1 MKHLIIIDG
10 CYLVVSDWTGDD
22 GMVENGA
29 WELFICPPNRMKCE
43 QDGRWREYASLD
55 VHLIPAKWENL
66 HYNDIIDNMKEA
78 VKAMND
84 AYDNADSLHENRRP
98 EWAEPLI
105 SVKTLRVRKKEDIP
119 KDWTKSVLW
128 LWEED
133 DAPVP
138 DKESVEA
145 AFERITKVQ
154 NQKSFISKHDDD
166 DCFTYFYRGG
176 WIKQVACDG
185 ARVGVL
191 VEVEFDD

>member
-10 CYLVVSDWTGDD
+10 LCLVVYDWDGSG
-22 GMVENGA
+22 GMVVNGG
-29 WELFICPPNRMKCE
+29 WELFVNPPNRLKCG
-43 QDGRWREYASLD
+43 QDGVWREYASLD

-84 AYDNADSLHENRRP
+84 AYDNADSLQKP
-98 EWAEPLI
+98 PVPSI
-105 SVKTLRVRKKEDIP
+105 KTLRVRKKEDIP

-138 DKESVEA
+138 DKERVAA
-145 AFERITKVQ
+145 AFERISGMPHKFQGVR
-154 NQKSFISKHDDD
+154 FIMKHRDD

-176 WIKQVACDG
+176 WVKQVACDG

-191 VEVEFDD
+191 VEVEFSA